1 METIPRIEARTAPAR
16 GEESIL
22 LVEDEE
28 ELAAAVAEMLS
39 SLGYR
44 VVAQTS
50 GVDALDT
57 FRSAP
62 DEFDLVITDQTM
74 PGITGKELA
83 AEIVR
88 IRPDIPIVLC
98 TGFSDAVTTEG
109 AKGIGIRE
117 LVMKPL
123 MLQDLSA
130 MIRRVFDKNGRTS

>member
-1 METIPRIEARTAPAR
+1 M
-16 GEESIL
+16 

>member
-1 METIPRIEARTAPAR
+1 
-16 GEESIL
+16 L